1 MKNDKIK
8 SILEFQLDDPSA
20 DFNFSNRLAQE
31 NGWNEEFSKRVVT
44 EYLRFLVLCADAG
57 HKVTPS
63 DAVDQAW
70 HLHLCYTE
78 HYWDNL
84 CKNILKFP
92 LHHGPTKGG
101 IEEGAKF
108 SDWYSKTL
116 DSHLKIFGQVQ
127 GNVLEYKI
135 FVELIVKSTLLFL
148 NEM

>member
-63 DAVDQAW
+63 DAVDHA
-70 HLHLCYTE
+70 
-78 HYWDNL
+78 
-84 CKNILKFP
+84 
-92 LHHGPTKGG
+92 
-101 IEEGAKF
+101 
-108 SDWYSKTL
+108 
-116 DSHLKIFGQVQ
+116 
-127 GNVLEYKI
+127 
-135 FVELIVKSTLLFL
+135 
-148 NEM
+148 